1 MKYMAALQDSKR
13 LPRNASIAFHLAA
26 LLTFFIYA
34 LYRLTH
40 DDLFLFTLF
49 SLAFI
54 PISIS
59 LVLEIKHRGAILHKQ
74 ITLILVCITIAIS
87 CYSLGYKSLI
97 YVFPT
102 IFIFFFIF
110 NFKNASSISSFYVLI
125 CLISALNI
133 ETYSL
138 VWRFGVA
145 MFDCIIFAA
154 IFAYIIA
161 KQKAALIYLA
171 TTDELTGALN
181 RKNLATS
188 LSSSIESFQ
197 HKGTDTSL
205 LLIDIDHFKT
215 VNDTYGHLVGDKLL
229 TQFSEVLK
237 RLLPAE
243 AKLFRFGG
251 EEFLV
256 QCEHCDLQKALE
268 MAQRLKQ
275 AVNQTD
281 FDGVPVNVS
290 CSIGVAELRI
300 NDSLEE
306 WLKQSDI
313 ALYAAKKSGRNRVV
327 SRLDK

>member
-1 MKYMAALQDSKR
+1 MKYMNALQDSTK
-13 LPRNASIAFHLAA
+13 LPRNASIAFHIAA
-26 LLTFFIYA
+26 IITFLVYG
-34 LYRLTH
+34 LYRLLH
-40 DDLFLFTLF
+40 DDVFLFLLF
-49 SLAFI
+49 LSAIL
-54 PISIS
+54 PLSIS
-59 LVLEIKHRGAILHKQ
+59 LLLEIKHLGKVQHKQ
-74 ITLILVCITIAIS
+74 FTLIVVCMAIAIS
-87 CYSLGYKSLI
+87 SYYLGYKSLI

-110 NFKNASSISSFYVLI
+110 NLQHASILSSFYALI
-125 CLISALNI
+125 CLVTALKI
-133 ETYSL
+133 ESFAL

-145 MFDCIIFAA
+145 TFDCIIFAA

-161 KQKAALIYLA
+161 KQKDALIYLA

-181 RKNLATS
+181 RKNLAAS
-188 LSSSIESFQ
+188 LSLSIESFR
-197 HKGTDTSL
+197 HTGTDSSL

-229 TQFSEVLK
+229 TQFSEVIK
-237 RLLPAE
+237 QLLPAE

-256 QCEHCDLQKALE
+256 QYENCGLEKALDT
-268 MAQRLKQ
+268 AHKLKH
-275 AVNQTD
+275 AVNQTR

>member
-1 MKYMAALQDSKR
+1 MKYVTALQDSQR

-26 LLTFFIYA
+26 LLTFIVYGI
-34 LYRLTH
+34 YRLTH
-40 DDLFLFTLF
+40 DDLFLFSVF
-49 SLAFI
+49 SLALL

-59 LVLEIKHRGAILHKQ
+59 LILEIQHRGTMLHKQ
-74 ITLILVCITIAIS
+74 ITLMLVCIAIVIA
-87 CYSLGYKSLI
+87 CYFLGYKSLI

-110 NFKNASSISSFYVLI
+110 DLKYASIISSLYALT

-133 ETYSL
+133 ETFAL
-138 VWRFGVA
+138 IWRFGVA
-145 MFDCIIFAA
+145 TFDCIIFAA

-161 KQKAALIYLA
+161 KQRAVLIHLA

-181 RKNLATS
+181 RKNLTS
-188 LSSSIESFQ
+188 SLNRSIGELRQS
-197 HKGTDTSL
+197 GTDASL
-205 LLIDIDHFKT
+205 ILIDIDHFKM

-229 TQFSEVLK
+229 SQFSDVIMQQ
-237 RLLPAE
+237 LPVE

-251 EEFLV
+251 EEFLA
-256 QCEHCDLQKALE
+256 QCENCGLQKALE
-268 MAQRLKQ
+268 LAQRLKQ
-275 AVNQTD
+275 AVSQTQ
-281 FDGVPVNVS
+281 FDGVPVNIS

-300 NDSLEE
+300 SDSLEE

-313 ALYAAKKSGRNRVV
+313 ALYAAKKSGRNKVM

>member
-1 MKYMAALQDSKR
+1 MALWGGNVR
-13 LPRNASIAFHLAA
+13 LHYFCG
-26 LLTFFIYA
+26 
-34 LYRLTH
+34 
-40 DDLFLFTLF
+40 D
-49 SLAFI
+49 
-54 PISIS
+54 
-59 LVLEIKHRGAILHKQ
+59 
-74 ITLILVCITIAIS
+74 
-87 CYSLGYKSLI
+87 
-97 YVFPT
+97 
-102 IFIFFFIF
+102 
-110 NFKNASSISSFYVLI
+110 I
-125 CLISALNI
+125 C
-133 ETYSL
+133 
-138 VWRFGVA
+138 
-145 MFDCIIFAA
+145 
-154 IFAYIIA
+154 YIIA

-188 LSSSIESFQ
+188 LSSSIESFK
-197 HKGTDTSL
+197 HTGTDTSL

-229 TQFSEVLK
+229 TQFSEVIK
-237 RLLPAE
+237 HLLPAE

-256 QCEHCDLQKALE
+256 QYEDCDLQKALE